1 MVRGVSLLL
10 GVLSRD
16 GLLRGKRDAPCGGVK
31 GKPLGN
37 EGVCRRAQCVR
48 WGGIAMGVICTM
60 LVFRHCRR
68 HRSGGVPMM
77 SQCRMAWCSVSI
89 CWRVMLSVSMRSGR
103 MFPRVRWSKVRIA
116 IVPHDHE
123 GNGASFCMDTRW
135 TLR

>member
-1 MVRGVSLLL
+1 MVRGVTLLL
-10 GVLSRD
+10 GVLSR
-16 GLLRGKRDAPCGGVK
+16 GRLLRGKKGALSGGVK
-31 GKPLGN
+31 GKPLDN
-37 EGVCRRAQCVR
+37 EGVYRRAQCVR

-68 HRSGGVPMM
+68 QRSGGVPMM

-89 CWRVMLSVSMRSGR
+89 CWRVMLFVSMRFGH

-123 GNGASFCMDTRW
+123 GNGASFCMAIRW